1 VPAIF
6 AWFVS
11 PLIRRTSRQT
21 LAHLLEATRRGLLSR
36 DTGASTKCSATS
48 QTRHTSSLCDYN
60 TTASGLV

>member
-21 LAHLLEATRRGLLSR
+21 LAHLLEATRRGLLSLDTGPAQSAPPPRRR
-36 DTGASTKCSATS
+36 DTPRRFAIT
-48 QTRHTSSLCDYN
+48 TRLLL
-60 TTASGLV
+60 A